1 MSGRIKFFGGPS
13 RYSVINIVQFVNNKT
28 NLVGNFYPNVSETK
42 HEVVGGTLDLNVS
55 ALVWLSNSMPDD
67 GSEPPQRCV
76 IAGFADFVNVS
87 CEVAFVIVN
96 FLGFGLLGIL
106 VIIGFI
112 IIKRK

>member
-13 RYSVINIVQFVNNKT
+13 RYSVINIVQFVNNET
-28 NLVGNFYPNVSETK
+28 RLVGNFYPNVSETK
-42 HEVVGGTLDLNVS
+42 HEVVGGRLDLNVS
-55 ALVWLSNSMPDD
+55 AFVWLSNSMPDD

-76 IAGFADFVNVS
+76 IVGFADFLNVS

-96 FLGFGLLGIL
+96 ILGFGLLGVIL
-106 VIIGFI
+106 IIGFF